1 MISAAGKL
9 KLNEPLRRLAWLAAI
24 VLISTVIGIGL
35 SWRLPELDAA
45 ARDWMLRTRGAIAP
59 PSEVAII
66 AIDDPSIARLGRFPW
81 PRSYTARLLDL
92 VGAVRPKAIAVDLLF
107 SEASNPDEDDAL
119 ATAIARAGNVV
130 VAAQLINTTG
140 EKNESRVAWLRPLP
154 GIESAAAGTGHVN
167 IATGYD
173 GVARVLLLR
182 QAGDDGQ
189 ALWAMAVETIRVGN
203 RLKSESLRELPGAVQ
218 IGARTI
224 PANIDG
230 DEVTLGL
237 QNEGAHLERRR
248 PARLIID
255 YVGPTGSFAA
265 QTYSFAD
272 VLEGR
277 VSVELLRDKYLLIGA
292 TAAAL
297 GGNLATPFVQ
307 TGAANDAQPA
317 ELMPGIEILANSL
330 HTILHDRFYREVPD
344 WLTALFATLAAGAV
358 CFSLTIFQG
367 RRETLKQVSAV
378 VGLALIAGLICY
390 LTFSRW
396 LILISV
402 VPLIVSGSASALLTL
417 LHRSLLMSTGL
428 DARISEMALWS
439 GKTSYGDLLSSHS
452 LPNDPTRSLAELCSG
467 GAVAITVN
475 DHEGQT
481 RLVACH
487 GATFRTEALN
497 GKSGSKVAARS
508 VSQALFQDGP
518 ASRYFEFDQ
527 RGTPVIISSQ
537 RVVTLG
543 LGEDQHEG
551 ELILSYLDDQ
561 RPSNETLM
569 LCREI
574 ASSFLAASQ
583 RSPTYDG
590 TKKIGFNWWPRGAGW
605 KDRVLAYLQR
615 RMIAHSSFV
624 ERALRSVEDGLIIA
638 SADGCIT
645 FVNPRAA
652 AILGI
657 SERGLIGADLFA
669 HLNSAGSSG
678 MTHARGEVLFRLLV
692 ERQPLE
698 REIAIGEG
706 PTRHYMLRM
715 SAVSE
720 QSDGTG
726 AVLGIVASFS
736 DITKQQELQQAK
748 NDVMALVSHELRTPL
763 TAIQA
768 ISEVLTRFDVENER
782 RREMHLA
789 INDESKRLARMIDE
803 YLDLTRLES
812 GMRPLRLEP
821 VRIAQLIERTLLLL
835 DPVAAQSEIRF
846 VRRFAPNLP
855 AVMADPDLI
864 SRAVTNLVA
873 NAVKFS
879 SPRRDVLVEADLE
892 NGYLRI
898 AVRDQGCGIAK
909 EIMPRIFEKFY
920 RAPRLEDADA
930 PGTGLGL
937 AFVRDIA
944 ELHGGRVTVES
955 EVGVGSLFTLRLPL
969 ETAKA
974 SGAQSILTAEAQS
987 AQRERRG

>member
-1 MISAAGKL
+1 MNNAAGKL
-9 KLNEPLRRLAWLAAI
+9 KLNEPARRIAWLAAI
-24 VLISTVIGIGL
+24 VLISTAIGIGL

-45 ARDWMLRTRGAIAP
+45 ARDWMLRTRGAVP
-59 PSEVAII
+59 PPAEVAII

-92 VGAVRPKAIAVDLLF
+92 VSAVRPKAIAVDLLF
-107 SEASNPDEDDAL
+107 SEASNPADDEAL

-140 EKNESRVAWLRPLP
+140 EKNEPRVAWLRPLP
-154 GIESAAAGTGHVN
+154 EIESAAAGTGHVN
-167 IATGYD
+167 VATGYD

-189 ALWAMAVETIRVGN
+189 AFWAMAVETIRVGN
-203 RLKSESLRELPGAVQ
+203 LVKSESLRELPGAVR

-230 DEVTLGL
+230 DAATLGL
-237 QNEGAHLERRR
+237 QNEGAQLERRR
-248 PARLIID
+248 PARLILD

-277 VSVELLRDKYLLIGA
+277 VSVEELRDKYVLIGV

-297 GGNLATPFVQ
+297 GGNMATPFVQ
-307 TGAANDAQPA
+307 TGAANDEHPA
-317 ELMPGIEILANSL
+317 ELMSGIEILANSL
-330 HTILHDRFYREVPD
+330 HTILHERFYKEVPD
-344 WLTALFATLAAGAV
+344 WLTALLSALAAGAV
-358 CFSLTIFQG
+358 CFSLTVFQG
-367 RRETLKQVSAV
+367 RRETLKQLSAV

-390 LTFSRW
+390 LAFSHW
-396 LILISV
+396 LILLSV
-402 VPLIVSGSASALLTL
+402 APLFVSGSASAVLTL
-417 LHRSLLMSTGL
+417 LHRSLVMSAGL
-428 DARISEMALWS
+428 DARISELALWS
-439 GKTSYGDLLSSHS
+439 GKMAPSYSDLLSSHS
-452 LPNDPTRSLAELCSG
+452 LPNDPTRSIAELCSA

-475 DHEGQT
+475 DREGEA
-481 RLVACH
+481 RLVACR
-487 GATFRTEALN
+487 GATFRKEALN
-497 GKSGSKVAARS
+497 GKAGGKGIARS
-508 VSQALFQDGP
+508 VSQALFQDEP

-527 RGTPVIISSQ
+527 RSTPMIASNQ

-543 LGEDQHEG
+543 LGDDEQVAG
-551 ELILSYLDDQ
+551 ELILAYVDDQ
-561 RPSNETLM
+561 RPTNETLM

-574 ASSFLAASQ
+574 ASSFLAANQ
-583 RSPTYDG
+583 RSATNDG
-590 TKKIGFNWWPRGAGW
+590 TKKIRFNWWPRGAGW
-605 KDRVLAYLQR
+605 KERVLAYLQR

-652 AILGI
+652 AILGV
-657 SERGLIGADLFA
+657 SERGLIGADIFA
-669 HLNSAGSSG
+669 HLNSTGSSG
-678 MTHARGEVLFRLLV
+678 MTHSRCEVLFRLLV

-698 REIAIGEG
+698 REIAIGDG

-715 SAVSE
+715 SVVSE
-720 QSDGTG
+720 QPDGTG

-821 VRIAQLIERTLLLL
+821 VRMAHLIERTLLLL
-835 DPVAAQSEIRF
+835 DPVAAQSEIRL

-873 NAVKFS
+873 NSVKFS

-892 NGYLRI
+892 NGCLQI
-898 AVRDQGCGIAK
+898 AVRDRGCGIAR
-909 EIMPRIFEKFY
+909 EILPRIFEKFY

-969 ETAKA
+969 FADSDGE
-974 SGAQSILTAEAQS
+974 
-987 AQRERRG
+987 ERIRNKRK